1 MLTMLGLAAVPWMDR
16 LLRQAGRPDLIQFAQ
31 GGWLPS
37 LAAVSAATVGAVLAS
52 RRPRHPVGWLLLVL
66 AVSLGVAGA
75 AGGYVYYGL
84 LARPGA
90 LPAASSVALY
100 VPATVVVALITL
112 GFVLL
117 LTPTGSLPSPRWRW
131 WARVT
136 AATPV
141 GLLLVVALAP
151 QASETPHL
159 ATENPL
165 DLRDLGGA
173 VLVANQVAFA
183 VAILA
188 VVVAAWS
195 LVVRFRR
202 ARGVERQQLRWVA
215 LAAVLMSLAV
225 VVVVAG
231 LAMES
236 LDLAGWAAAA
246 CLTVMPVAIGAAILR
261 YRLYDLDRII
271 SRTLAYGLLTL
282 VLGGG
287 YAAVALVLGQ
297 LLGRDS
303 SLAVAGATLAVAAL
317 FQPARRRIQA
327 AVDRRFNRHRHD
339 AAQTI
344 TTFSSRLRQQVD
356 LNELTAELLAVVEQ
370 TMQPSQASLWLRSQ
384 KEPSRTLV
392 P

>member
-1 MLTMLGLAAVPWMDR
+1 VAGWAGVGAVDAGHARPGRGPLAGPAAAP
-16 LLRQAGRPDLIQFAQ
+16 GRPDLVQFAQ

-52 RRPRHPVGWLLLVL
+52 RRPRHPVGRLLLVL

-75 AGGYVYYGL
+75 AGEYDYYGL

-117 LTPTGSLPSPRWRW
+117 LTPTGLLPSPRWRW
-131 WARVT
+131 WSRVT

-141 GLLLVVALAP
+141 SLLLVVALAP
-151 QASETPHL
+151 KASDTPHL

-165 DLRDLGGA
+165 DLRGLGGA

-188 VVVAAWS
+188 VVVAAGS

-202 ARGVERQQLRWVA
+202 ARGIERQQLRWVA
-215 LAAVLMSLAV
+215 LAAALIALAALV
-225 VVVVAG
+225 I
-231 LAMES
+231 LAALALGS
-236 LDLAGWAAAA
+236 PILLDWAAAVCVA
-246 CLTVMPVAIGAAILR
+246 VLPVAVGAAILR

-282 VLGGG
+282 LLGGG
-287 YAAVALVLGQ
+287 YAAVARTSVRHPAAAQ
-297 LLGRDS
+297 APRCSHS
-303 SLAVAGATLAVAAL
+303 SLTAGHHAPSAP
-317 FQPARRRIQA
+317 PAFRRAWWPASRGGTSHA
-327 AVDRRFNRHRHD
+327 GRSHVRR
-339 AAQTI
+339 
-344 TTFSSRLRQQVD
+344 
-356 LNELTAELLAVVEQ
+356 
-370 TMQPSQASLWLRSQ
+370 
-384 KEPSRTLV
+384 
-392 P
+392 